1 MKRKIYITVISVL
14 FALNT
19 FSQITI
25 KETAVV
31 KSDSTQGFFVKGGT
45 LKLDKLECYNF
56 GDLIVAFNIDKSFFD
71 FDVIEI
77 TLTWGSKSD
86 NEYNQMVRLK
96 RAEFAKLVT
105 PKDKYV
111 YFNIFTTTDLKEVS
125 KVFPYCKR
133 TYMQYAG
140 SKNLANDSRLAASV
154 KGYNLTGTETVY
166 ETQSDGKVI
175 AREKEV
181 WTEAEVLVSFN
192 IPMLNRIKLSGSAY
206 MFGKY
211 PEEPQ
216 VTGDCYN

>member
-1 MKRKIYITVISVL
+1 MKKNIYFTLISAL

-25 KETAVV
+25 KETAVA

-96 RAEFAKLVT
+96 RSEFAKLVT
-105 PKDKYV
+105 PEDKYV
-111 YFNIFTTTDLKEVS
+111 YFNIFTTSDLKEVS
-125 KVFPYCKR
+125 KIFPYCKR
-133 TYMQYAG
+133 TYMQHAE
-140 SKNLANDSRLAASV
+140 SKKLADDSRLAASIS
-154 KGYNLTGTETVY
+154 GYNRTGTKTVY

-175 AREKEV
+175 ATDKEV
-181 WTEAEVLVSFN
+181 WTEAKILGSFN
-192 IPMLNRIKLSGSAY
+192 IPMLNRIKVGAAAF
-206 MFGKY
+206 MFGKW
-211 PEEPQ
+211 PEEPV
-216 VTGDCYN
+216 VTGDCYK